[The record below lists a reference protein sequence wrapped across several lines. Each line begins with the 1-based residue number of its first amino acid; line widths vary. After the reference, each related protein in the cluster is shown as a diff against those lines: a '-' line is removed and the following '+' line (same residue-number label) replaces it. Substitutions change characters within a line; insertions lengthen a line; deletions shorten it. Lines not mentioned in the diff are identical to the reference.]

1 MLKQAR
7 TGRLKGSAALAL
19 LLSVLGSLAPLVA
32 LAEEPFV
39 ISVEPDDATT
49 QKSATKEDRNRK
61 ADRLLADVDV
71 KLTYDGL
78 DVRPRLNVST
88 DPVRATYRA
97 GDEVTFLP
105 TSNYPAF
112 IDRAEII
119 VTRKDAQG
127 LGEEPVVIPAVPNA
141 RAAWIM
147 PEDGGKDFTYR
158 LRVYDAKGRYDE
170 TGPVTLTRSARGFSA
185 QAREATAPGEGEDHT
200 AIRNIHVHGGAVTVN
215 GMNALP
221 GSTVDFMGEAI
232 PADRNGRFVAQRII
246 PPGDHRILVAA
257 PGQDKRIVE
266 VERDI
271 NIPANDWFY
280 VGLAD
285 FTIGKRFASGAIA
298 AAKPGE
304 YEGVYTRGRLAFYL
318 KGKIKGEYLLTA
330 AADTGDKPLG
340 SLFRNLDEKDAKSI
354 LRRLDPDDYYLVYG
368 DDSTI
373 IEDAP
378 TQGRFYVRLDKGDS
392 HVMWGN
398 YKTRVSGTTFLAS
411 GRALYGAKAHYKS
424 PETTS
429 FGERKTD
436 VMVYAAQPGTL
447 PQREVFRGT
456 GGSAYF
462 LKHQDITTGSETITA
477 EVRDP
482 VTGAV
487 TERRVLIEGTD
498 YDIDYLQG
506 VLILRRS
513 LPSIAGS
520 SDPVRS
526 TAVAGNEI
534 YLVVQYE
541 YTPASGD
548 VSGYSVG
555 GRAEQW
561 INDRIRVAVT
571 GMSEKT
577 GRADQQALAADIRL
591 RYSDRTY
598 VEGELAGARG
608 PGFGSAFSN
617 DGGITNVTATANGLR
632 GKTALAWRLR
642 AQADLAEVTGGRLK
656 GDASAY
662 IEERQAGFQTLSEN
676 VSVDQR
682 IWGAAARVEASSK
695 LSIGARY
702 DDYSDRDGKAKRNG
716 QVNAAYRLD
725 EHWKVSAGLDYTM
738 LDTPNSTRRGYN
750 GERLDAGVRAEYH
763 FDEDRMAYAFGQ
775 GTLHQRGD
783 IRRNDRVGA
792 GVEYRMSDKL
802 TLGAEVSYGTSG
814 WGGLANIGYDP
825 TPDDHYYIGYKLDP
839 DRAWSDTGTLLRG
852 ADMGTIVAGAKRRLS
867 DELSV
872 FTESDLDLFGKKRTL
887 GQTYGVNYQP
897 AKSWTLTAGFE
908 AGRIFDDSASGTTF
922 GSDFDR
928 KAVSA
933 SVAYANE
940 ERGLNARIRGEYRR
954 ERSADATRDM
964 DTWLGG
970 VAVAW
975 KPDEDWRMQA
985 SADLL
990 FSRSP
995 GNSFRDGEYAE
1006 ASIGAAYR
1014 PVDHDR
1020 FNMLLKYT
1028 FLYDLPGAAQVNA
1041 NGDKNGPAQRSH
1053 IFSVDGNYDV
1063 NRWLTVGAKYG
1074 MRYGEQRN
1082 RTATIWS
1089 PSTAHLGILRADF
1102 HVIRKWDL
1110 LAEARV
1116 LHLAESDST
1125 KFGFLAA
1132 AYRHFGDNM
1141 KIGIGYNFGHFSDDL
1156 RDLTYDDQG
1165 IFLNAIGKF

>member
-1 MLKQAR
+1 MLEQENK
-7 TGRLKGSAALAL
+7 GRLAGSTAIAL
-19 LLSVLGSLAPLVA
+19 LLSVLMAGSTSAVR
-32 LAEEPFV
+32 AEDPFV
-39 ISVEPDDATT
+39 ISVEPDGAAAQT
-49 QKSATKEDRNRK
+49 SATKEDRHRK
-61 ADRLLADVDV
+61 ADRLLAEVDV

-78 DVRPRLNVST
+78 DVRPMLNVST
-88 DPVRATYRA
+88 DPVRATYQA
-97 GDEVTFLP
+97 GDEVTFLA
-105 TSNYPAF
+105 TTNYPAF
-112 IDRAEII
+112 IERAEII
-119 VTRKDAQG
+119 VTRKDG
-127 LGEEPVVIPAVPNA
+127 LGLDEKPIVIPAVPNA
-141 RAAWIM
+141 KASWIM

-158 LRVYDAKGRYDE
+158 LRVYDAKGRFDE
-170 TGPVTLTRSARGFSA
+170 TEPTSITRTNRDFSA
-185 QAREATAPGEGEDHT
+185 QAREAVAPGMGEDRT
-200 AIRNIHVHGGAVTVN
+200 AIRNIRVYGGAVTVH
-215 GMNALP
+215 GSNALP
-221 GSTVDFMGEAI
+221 EASVEFMGEAI
-232 PADRNGRFVAQRII
+232 PADQNGRFVAQRII

-257 PGQDKRIVE
+257 PGQDSRLVE

-285 FTIGKRFASGAIA
+285 FTIGKRFGNSAIK

-304 YEGVYTRGRLAFYL
+304 YDGVYTRGRLAFYL

-330 AADTGDKPLG
+330 AADTGDKPIG

-354 LRRLDPDDYYLVYG
+354 LRRLDPDDYYPIYG

-398 YKTRVSGTTFLAS
+398 YKTRINGTTFLSS

-424 PETTS
+424 PGTTS

-436 VMVYAAQPGTL
+436 IMVYAAQPGTL

-487 TERRVLIEGTD
+487 VERRVLVEGTD

-506 VLILRRS
+506 VLILRRF
-513 LPSIAGS
+513 LPSITGT

-526 TAVAGNEI
+526 VAVGGNEI

-548 VSGYSVG
+548 VSGYSFG

-561 INDRIRVAVT
+561 INDRIRIAVT

-577 GRADQQALAADIRL
+577 GRADQQALSADIRL
-591 RYSDRTY
+591 RYSERTY
-598 VEGELAGARG
+598 VEAELAGARG
-608 PGFGSAFSN
+608 PGFASSFSN
-617 DGGITNVTATANGLR
+617 DGGITSVTATSNGLK

-642 AQADLAEVTGGRLK
+642 GQADLAEITGGRVK

-662 IEERQAGFQTLSEN
+662 FEKRQAGFQTLSEN

-682 IWGAAARVEASSK
+682 IWGVAARVEASTK

-716 QVNAAYRLD
+716 QINAAYWVD
-725 EHWKVSAGLDYTM
+725 EHWKVSAGLDYT
-738 LDTPNSTRRGYN
+738 LLETPNTTRRGYN
-750 GERLDAGVRAEYH
+750 GERLDTGARVEYH

-775 GTLHQRGD
+775 GTLQRSGD
-783 IRRNDRVGA
+783 IRRNDRIGA

-802 TLGAEVSYGTSG
+802 KVGAELSYGTTG

-839 DRAWSDTGTLLRG
+839 DRAWSDTGSLLRG
-852 ADMGTIVAGAKRRLS
+852 SDMGTIVAGAKRRLS

-872 FTESDLDLFGKKRTL
+872 FTESDLDLFGKKRSL

-897 AKSWTLTAGFE
+897 TKSWTLTAGFE

-933 SVAYANE
+933 SAAYKNE
-940 ERGLNARIRGEYRR
+940 ESGLNARIRGEYRR

-975 KPDEDWRMQA
+975 KPNEDWRIQA
-985 SADLL
+985 GADLL

-995 GNSFRDGEYAE
+995 GNSIRDGEYAE

-1014 PVDHDR
+1014 PVEHDR

-1028 FLYDLPGAAQVNA
+1028 YLYDLPGAAQVNA

-1053 IFSVDGNYDV
+1053 IVSIDGNYDV
-1063 NRWLTVGAKYG
+1063 NRWLTIGAKYG
-1074 MRYGEQRN
+1074 MRYGEQRD
-1082 RTATIWS
+1082 RVATVWS
-1089 PSTAHLGILRADF
+1089 PSTAHLGIVRADF
-1102 HVIRKWDL
+1102 HVIKKWDL
-1110 LAEARV
+1110 LAEARM
-1116 LHLAESDST
+1116 LHLAESGTT
-1125 KFGFLAA
+1125 KYGFLAA
-1132 AYRHFGDNM
+1132 VYRHFGDNM
-1141 KIGIGYNFGHFSDDL
+1141 KIGLGYNFGRFSDDL